1 MTRKSPSQSA
11 TLYKEGTKKK
21 GNDGNTW
28 IISINKNG
36 VKRWTLYKKVSSP
49 STSKSSNVKNSK
61 YNFIDLSK
69 IETTNLNYVDE
80 NSIEDY
86 LEEYTDTPHHKIPLS
101 QLKMKLVFSIVLI
114 SNYSNYSKFYP
125 KRDPV
130 SKYILKHKKSRLTEI
145 IKNITAYKDMS
156 FSWDY
161 TNGYVTIEI
170 DFNNPKLVNIFDIK
184 KRIIQNMYEFFY
196 ADGRENDLS
205 EHGPDTWMAGD
216 ITILEEDEYDE
227 NVYEIGLSLLK
238 LGFNI

>member
-28 IISINKNG
+28 IISVNKNG
-36 VKRWTLYKKVSSP
+36 VKRWKLYRKISSSLSP
-49 STSKSSNVKNSK
+49 KNKSSNAK
-61 YNFIDLSK
+61 YNFIDLSFF
-69 IETTNLNYVDE
+69 ETSGNYINE
-80 NSIEDY
+80 KSIEDY
-86 LEEYTDTPHHKIPLS
+86 LSKYTNTSPNKIPLS